1 VGDQR
6 ILVDTVYTLYLHS
19 CCLKLIALILI
30 KLGCIIVSR
39 HAQSSYYANEPG
51 WSFAAF
57 AMIGIVMTPLGDGL
71 VIPGLSAFKPL
82 NLGPMP
88 QTMFTAAPLEVV
100 VCLFAFGIVQVRALV
115 TTEVGRI
122 NMRMS

>member
-1 VGDQR
+1 MLEPSHIIHISSNNQS
-6 ILVDTVYTLYLHS
+6 TL
-19 CCLKLIALILI
+19 
-30 KLGCIIVSR
+30 
-39 HAQSSYYANEPG
+39 QSSYYAGEPG
-51 WSFAAF
+51 WSFVSF

-100 VCLFAFGIVQVRALV
+100 VCLFAFGIVQVRQQHPLV
-115 TTEVGRI
+115 SVFGT
-122 NMRMS
+122 